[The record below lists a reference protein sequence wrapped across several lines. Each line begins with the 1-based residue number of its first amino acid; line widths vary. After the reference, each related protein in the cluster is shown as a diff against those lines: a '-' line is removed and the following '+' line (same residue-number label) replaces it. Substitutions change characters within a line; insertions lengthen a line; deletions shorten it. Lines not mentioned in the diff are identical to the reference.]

1 MNLSNAVA
9 QILALTSTLNL
20 KIAALVFIVC
30 AIGEVSI
37 GIPYVLE
44 SMWLLAGYQLGAG
57 VLSPLDLGGLWLAAQ
72 CGRQAGS
79 FALYGAAR
87 VGTMPM
93 AKLLR
98 RCQSWRFWPKRSV
111 NRKLLDRINLMSPFS
126 VAYGRLFGLRV
137 PMTIAL
143 AAKKRVAPLPV
154 GVLLGSLVWDAA
166 YIALG
171 ATVGKVAVL
180 KPAEMFLATFAGL
193 TLLYLVVLAVRR
205 LLRRRQVVG
214 SAIKEN

>member
-9 QILALTSTLNL
+9 QILALTSTLDL
-20 KIAALVFIVC
+20 RVAAFVFVIC
-30 AIGEVSI
+30 AVGELSI

-57 VLSPLDLGGLWLAAQ
+57 VLSPLDLAGLWLAAQ

-87 VGTMPM
+87 LGTMPL
-93 AKLLR
+93 AKLYR
-98 RCQSWRFWPKRSV
+98 RCQSWRFWPKVSI

-143 AAKKRVAPLPV
+143 AAKKHLASVPL

-180 KPAEMFLATFAGL
+180 KPVEMFFATFAGL

-214 SAIKEN
+214 STLKEN